1 MSVEVY
7 PDETSWL
14 AARRRGIG
22 ASEVPAVLGVS
33 RYQSP
38 MAVWSVKVGL
48 DDGPGD
54 LPALRWGKRLQRPI
68 ADGYIEETG
77 RALIDPGP
85 WTLFRS
91 VPYPWLVATPDYLIR
106 RPATGDPGLLEI
118 KNASAYTRA
127 EWALRGTARPV
138 WHSNPSA
145 IVGVGVHVGGDRR
158 VLGGSELVY
167 RDFVPHP
174 GVAEWIL
181 EDVAAFWRLVQSEI
195 PPRPLDGS
203 EATTRA
209 LRRLYPTA
217 TPGAVVVLPREAMA
231 WDEYIVAGERQI
243 KTLTDTVEAARNELR
258 AALGDAE
265 SGTLADGVMWT
276 HKTETRKGYTKVV
289 EPWSGRVLRRRV
301 AR

>member
-1 MSVEVY
+1 
-7 PDETSWL
+7 
-14 AARRRGIG
+14 
-22 ASEVPAVLGVS
+22 
-33 RYQSP
+33 

-127 EWALRGTARPV
+127 EWLSGEPPVPYGIQIQAQLLVSGFTWAAIAAL
-138 WHSNPSA
+138 
-145 IVGVGVHVGGDRR
+145 
-158 VLGGSELVY
+158 LGGSELVY

-217 TPGAVVVLPREAMA
+217 TPGAVVVLPREG
-231 WDEYIVAGERQI
+231 DV
-243 KTLTDTVEAARNELR
+243 
-258 AALGDAE
+258 LG
-265 SGTLADGVMWT
+265 
-276 HKTETRKGYTKVV
+276 
-289 EPWSGRVLRRRV
+289 
-301 AR
+301 